1 MNTNTNMRE
10 VLQNKQI
17 YTATENKNFEPIMIK
32 STDENVKTSSNIRF
46 SEN

>member
-10 VLQNKQI
+10 VLQNKQV
-17 YTATENKNFEPIMIK
+17 YTTENKNFEPIMIK

-46 SEN
+46 SQN